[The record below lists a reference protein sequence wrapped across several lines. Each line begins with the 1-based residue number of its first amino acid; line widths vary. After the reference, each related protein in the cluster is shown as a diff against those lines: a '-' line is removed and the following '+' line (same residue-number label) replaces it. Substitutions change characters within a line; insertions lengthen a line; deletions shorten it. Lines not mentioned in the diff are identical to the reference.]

1 MRVDVKR
8 AQPPVDPAEVHARL
22 RAAAVPTEIVDVAR
36 TLQSHGHA
44 AVLVGG
50 AIRDVLLGIE
60 ASDWDL
66 ATSATPSEVQ
76 AAFPRTIPTGIEH
89 GTVSVL
95 VREAGADAATPVE
108 VTTFRGEGTYEDGR
122 RPTEVTFLRD
132 LEEDLARRDFTV
144 NALAWDP
151 VEAVFSDPFGG
162 LDDLRAGIVR
172 AVGDPSRRFLEDGLR
187 TMRAVRFCATR
198 TLALEPNTQAA
209 IAGALPVLDQ
219 VSRERVLV
227 ELEKLLRAPKPSRGL
242 EPMVATGMWPHVL
255 PTVPEPALRAAI
267 EAVDEM
273 EPAVAPRL
281 ARLLR
286 PRAQQGDADRE
297 AVAAGVDALKP
308 SKALRADV
316 VALCGPDVTLLEA
329 SVGQE
334 PTQVRR
340 AAAAVGRPRLE
351 AALAVIGV
359 DGSARR
365 GVDAAL
371 EGAALSVGELAIKG
385 GMLIGKGLLEPGPAV
400 GETMRALLEWVH
412 EDPRRN
418 TPKALFDRVAE
429 TRPRPQ

>member
-1 MRVDVKR
+1 MS
-8 AQPPVDPAEVHARL
+8 AQHPPADLVAVTARL
-22 RAAAVPTEIVDVAR
+22 RAAEVPTEIVDVAR

-50 AIRDVLLGIE
+50 AIRDVLLGLR

-66 ATSATPSEVQ
+66 ATSATPTEVQ
-76 AAFPRTIPTGIEH
+76 EAFPRTIPTGIEH

-95 VREAGADAATPVE
+95 VREAGAEAATPVE

-132 LEEDLARRDFTV
+132 LEDDLARRDFTV

-151 VEAVFSDPFGG
+151 IEAVFSDPFGG

-172 AVGDPSRRFLEDGLR
+172 AVGDPDRRFLEDGLR

-198 TLALEPNTQAA
+198 TLVLEPNTQAA
-209 IAGALPVLDQ
+209 IAGALHVLDK

-227 ELEKLLRAPKPSRGL
+227 ELEKLLRAAQPSRGL
-242 EPMVATGMWPHVL
+242 RPMIATGMWPHVL
-255 PTVPEPALRAAI
+255 PSVPEPALQEAI
-267 EAVDEM
+267 EAVDAM
-273 EPAVAPRL
+273 EPVVASRL

-286 PRAQQGDADRE
+286 PRAQQSDEDLQ

-316 VALCGPDVTLLEA
+316 VALCSPDVTALEA
-329 SVGQE
+329 SLEGTPAQM
-334 PTQVRR
+334 RR
-340 AAAAVGRPRLE
+340 ASAAVGRSRLP
-351 AALAVIGV
+351 AALAVIGA
-359 DGSARR
+359 DYDTR
-365 GVDAAL
+365 AAL
-371 EGAALSVGELAIKG
+371 ATALDGAPLSVGELAIKG
-385 GMLIGKGLLEPGPAV
+385 GVLIGKGLLEPGPAI
-400 GETMRALLEWVH
+400 GETMRALLQWVL

-418 TPKALFDRVAE
+418 EATTLLERVAE
-429 TRPRPQ
+429 LQPRPQ